1 MNNQISIVQL
11 LAIIGLS
18 ISIGAMVATTI
29 VHPIAIKS
37 GQQSVINALIS
48 EEIEIIAKAVTE
60 QTPVF
65 DKLAEENP
73 ETYLKLIA
81 PITMNIENGIE
92 K

>member
-11 LAIIGLS
+11 VTLIGLS
-18 ISIGAMVATTI
+18 IAIGAMVTTAI
-29 VHPIAIKS
+29 VYPIASKS
-37 GQQSVINALIS
+37 GQQSVINALIA

-65 DKLAEENP
+65 DKLVADDP

-81 PITMNIENGIE
+81 PITMDIKNGIE